1 MTMEVRAGVVLAAL
15 CLSLFSYCCSAAC
28 LISPQNILNGAV
40 GGEITFNLS
49 IDPVDQTT
57 KTGTWTFGTKPVVT
71 WTESNMIYTKDYIG
85 RVEVSRATGTLK
97 FNKLFATDSG
107 EYTVTITTA
116 PSMLNLNGRVELK
129 VYEPVSNV
137 KITAKPGQPIENK
150 TFSLTCDASGQ
161 VDSIHWVKN
170 DQPLS
175 PSGHIILSADSKT
188 LSFNHVLR
196 SDDGDYKC
204 TSSTPASKMSSEVYT
219 LIVSWYSSLS
229 LTTPT
234 CPIFG
239 WVGSDV
245 TLNFSLNPSNAVL
258 QAVTWTVNNTNNVV
272 TCVSGAISYGQGY
285 EGRAHLNTMTGSLSL
300 FRLTLRDSGQYSVNI
315 ITTEGE
321 AVSGSVTLQVLG
333 R

>member
-1 MTMEVRAGVVLAAL
+1 MLPGTTTPPRQPRPLPPDSGLDCWEAGPFIPHPEVFQVPDQLVLIAPPGGADKPSSVVAGCPQHPLVATPSPNRAAVVD
-15 CLSLFSYCCSAAC
+15 SMSH
-28 LISPQNILNGAV
+28 G
-40 GGEITFNLS
+40 
-49 IDPVDQTT
+49 
-57 KTGTWTFGTKPVVT
+57 
-71 WTESNMIYTKDYIG
+71 
-85 RVEVSRATGTLK
+85 ATGKIEVGSTAREAVPK
-97 FNKLFATDSG
+97 RPG
-107 EYTVTITTA
+107 E
-116 PSMLNLNGRVELK
+116 
-129 VYEPVSNV
+129 EPVSNV